1 LDKTKL
7 LKFSVVLQWVLLIV
21 LLAII
26 HPYDTQRMPDQLK
39 EYVVKMTMA
48 PSTPLGYL
56 AMISASLLVFIGI
69 IGSIGVFLMKPWGR
83 RLYTLAVLLTPPIA
97 LTMGVRIW
105 GPVESMA
112 YDMLIPME
120 GFTVALLYFSQ
131 ASGAFNQKNS

>member
-7 LKFSVVLQWVLLIV
+7 LKLSITLQWFLIIAI
-21 LLAII
+21 LAVI
-26 HPYDTQRMPDQLK
+26 HPFDTQRMPDQLK
-39 EYVVKMTMA
+39 EYVLKMTTT
-48 PSTPLGYL
+48 PSTPLGHL
-56 AMISASLLVFIGI
+56 AMISASLIVLIGI
-69 IGSIGVFLMKPWGR
+69 IGGIGVLLMKPWGR

-105 GPVESMA
+105 GPVESMV

-131 ASGAFNQKNS
+131 ASDAFNQKNS